1 MIIIISGLSG
11 SGKSIS
17 CKYLAEKF
25 EYKLISASAY
35 CRNLMKENNLDII
48 EFTRFLEKNKNIDME
63 IDNYIKNEILKY
75 KKDLVVESRTMPFL
89 IDEIK
94 DQLEDKIFK
103 IFLFCDEDVRIKRI
117 SERNNVSLEE
127 AKKIVKSRDYS
138 DIKRYLE
145 LYGKDFTNPKYY
157 DLILN
162 NTKMT
167 PEEQNKILE
176 KIIKL
181 FN

>member
-1 MIIIISGLSG
+1 
-11 SGKSIS
+11 
-17 CKYLAEKF
+17 
-25 EYKLISASAY
+25 
-35 CRNLMKENNLDII
+35 
-48 EFTRFLEKNKNIDME
+48 
-63 IDNYIKNEILKY
+63 
-75 KKDLVVESRTMPFL
+75 MPFL

-127 AKKIVKSRDYS
+127 SKKIVKSRDYS